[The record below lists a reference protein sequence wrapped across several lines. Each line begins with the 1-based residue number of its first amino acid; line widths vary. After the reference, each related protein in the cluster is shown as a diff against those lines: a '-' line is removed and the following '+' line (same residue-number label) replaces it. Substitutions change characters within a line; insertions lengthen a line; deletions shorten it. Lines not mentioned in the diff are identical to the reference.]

1 MDKFK
6 IFPRVEGVDPNLT
19 ILTQEG
25 GYSITKRR
33 DALQIIR
40 VMQNVLHEIST
51 MTIVDATAC
60 NGGDTL
66 NFAMNFKCVRS
77 IEINSSNFSALEYNV
92 KQVYKFKNVEL
103 IKGDCTKIQLGK
115 TDVLYLDPPWGG
127 PSYREQLLIDLK
139 LSEISIDIW
148 LSGLLKED
156 DAPKHIFIK
165 LPFNYDF
172 NKLKNISFVKL
183 DINKIHK
190 FYLVYIENG
199 FVKTDPNSPHPLPC
213 SKNSV
218 Q

>member
-33 DALQIIR
+33 DAAQIIR
-40 VMQNVLHEIST
+40 SMQNILHDTST

-66 NFAMNFKCVRS
+66 NFAMNFKRVRS
-77 IEINSSNFSALEYNV
+77 IEINPVNFDALEHNV
-92 KQVYKFKNVEL
+92 KKVYKFTNVDL
-103 IKGDCTKIQLGK
+103 VNGDCTKVQLGK

-127 PSYREQLLIDLK
+127 PGYREQPGLIDLK
-139 LSEISIDIW
+139 LSDISVDIW
-148 LSGLLKED
+148 LSNLLKED

-172 NKLKNISFVKL
+172 NKLKNISFIKL
-183 DINKIHK
+183 DIAKIHK
-190 FYLVYIENG
+190 FYLAYIENG
-199 FVKTDPNSPHPLPC
+199 FVKTDPNNLQPSQC
-213 SKNSV
+213 
-218 Q
+218 